1 MVSRHNAGDLLTI
14 RMCKT
19 LNADLCYENSD
30 KMLLSKTLRYSAVDV
45 RSPWVRVEKGTSYL
59 VEILVKYNP
68 GHNRRWGGFN
78 VYFDFSYR
86 GNDGD
91 GETAVLGE
99 GYTGPYKPR
108 RARDAEYVLRTS
120 GIAADT
126 ITVTAMQGESP
137 IFDLNL
143 ANGTV
148 AIPIRGMRFPP
159 YTYRNAVRE
168 SLKWATCIPWSGSK
182 KI

>member
-1 MVSRHNAGDLLTI
+1 M
-14 RMCKT
+14 
-19 LNADLCYENSD
+19 
-30 KMLLSKTLRYSAVDV
+30 
-45 RSPWVRVEKGTSYL
+45 
-59 VEILVKYNP
+59 
-68 GHNRRWGGFN
+68 
-78 VYFDFSYR
+78 
-86 GNDGD
+86 
-91 GETAVLGE
+91 LGE

-137 IFDLNL
+137 VFDLNL

-168 SLKWATCIPWSGSK
+168 SLKWATCDPCRVVQKLKFCNIMRCIRLTLKVAGYLE
-182 KI
+182 KIQTHLREQPSTKYKSWWHFRCIDRLFHLILWVLEPTH